1 MPQLIMSIEGVEIK
15 RVNLN
20 KNRTTLGRKP
30 HNDIVLADLVVSG
43 EHCVFVLEGL
53 ADVYV
58 EDLRST
64 NGTYINGQMV
74 RRQKL
79 VDRDVIT
86 VGRIQI
92 QYLSAAA
99 PGDFGKTSAMPLE
112 GPGSARVGA
121 TMHASLQV
129 LSGSS
134 AGLEVPVVKAVT
146 TFGKPGIAVVAISHR
161 RNGYYVAVMEGGQE
175 PLINGQPIG
184 TDAVPLSGGDELEL
198 AGTRM
203 RFLLKE

>member
-1 MPQLIMSIEGVEIK
+1 MPQLILSIEGVEIK
-15 RVNLN
+15 RVNLH

-30 HNDIVLADLVVSG
+30 HNDIVLADMVVSG
-43 EHCVFVLEGL
+43 EHCVFDLEGL
-53 ADVYV
+53 ADVTV
-58 EDLRST
+58 EDQKST
-64 NGTYINGQMV
+64 NGTYINGHMV

-79 VDRDVIT
+79 VDKDVIT
-86 VGRIQI
+86 VGRIHI
-92 QYLSAAA
+92 QYLAAAA
-99 PGDFGKTSAMPLE
+99 PGDFGQTTSMPLE
-112 GPGSARVGA
+112 GPGSARVAA

-146 TFGKPGIAVVAISHR
+146 TYGKPGIAVVAISHR
-161 RNGYYVAVMEGGQE
+161 RNGFFVAVMEGGQG

-184 TDAVPLSGGDELEL
+184 SDAVPLSGGDELEL